1 MATTDVASIGSQAP
15 PPTVAPVLELVGVT
29 VRFGGITALADVDLS
44 VGTGEVLGLIGPNG
58 AGKTTLFDVVS
69 GVNTPNAGRVILD
82 GDDITRL
89 GARSRAP
96 AGGCGAPSSACR
108 RSGG

>member
-58 AGKTTLFDVVS
+58 AGQDHALRRRLRREHAR
-69 GVNTPNAGRVILD
+69 TPDA
-82 GDDITRL
+82 
-89 GARSRAP
+89 
-96 AGGCGAPSSACR
+96 
-108 RSGG
+108 